1 MRHRDQRHKSLG
13 LTAKAPLRCKVPRLA
28 ALTSPRSAA
37 VVSIEVGRKRGL
49 FGGGDRCRSI
59 TRVQPRADQSLQ

>member
-1 MRHRDQRHKSLG
+1 MHAAPDQRHKSRR
-13 LTAKAPLRCKVPRLA
+13 LTAKAPLRCEVPC
-28 ALTSPRSAA
+28 PRSAA

-49 FGGGDRCRSI
+49 FGGDRCRSI